1 MNLEET
7 VTLIT
12 WINQTDPRIQI
23 NKATRDVWAHS
34 LAPVSYDEAR
44 QAVLEHYRTNEAVI
58 PNAGSI
64 RKRALHIRSSR
75 EAFHSATA
83 IEAAPTPSQ
92 QNAQDGQLIRSWR
105 QRNPEEWARL
115 MEEGA
120 AARRADLQARGLPTH
135 FPGRAA

>member
-1 MNLEET
+1 MDVKQTIAML
-7 VTLIT
+7 T
-12 WINQTDPRIQI
+12 WINQTDPRVML
-23 NKATRDVWAHS
+23 N
-34 LAPVSYDEAR
+34 EASVER
-44 QAVLEHYRTNEAVI
+44 WHYALRTFEPAVAKQAVLEHYKHHEDI
-58 PNAGSI
+58 PASSAAI
-64 RKRALHIRSSR
+64 AKRAGNIKSSR
-75 EAFHSATA
+75 EAFNSATA

-120 AARRADLQARGLPTH
+120 AARRADLQARGLPSH